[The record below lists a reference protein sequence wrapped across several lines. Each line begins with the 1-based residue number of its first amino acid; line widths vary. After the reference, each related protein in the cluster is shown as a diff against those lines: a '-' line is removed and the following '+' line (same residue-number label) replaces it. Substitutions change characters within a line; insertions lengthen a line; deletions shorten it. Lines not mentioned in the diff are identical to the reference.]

1 MSYVLGILIIFLLIM
16 VNGLF
21 AMSELAV
28 VSARKACLKTL
39 AEEGHRGAEVALDLA
54 ENPDRFLS
62 TVQIGI
68 TLVGILVGTFSGATL
83 AEALG
88 EYLNSFPRIAPTG
101 KPVATGIVVI
111 SITYLLLIVGE
122 LVPKQLALGNVE
134 RTAAA
139 IAPPMALLVK
149 AGTPIV
155 YFLALSSAAVLRLL
169 DRHRVP
175 EQTVTKEEVKE
186 FCEYG

>member
-1 MSYVLGILIIFLLIM
+1 MSYVLDILIIFLLVM

-28 VSARKACLKTL
+28 VSARKARLKTL

-88 EYLNSFPRIAPTG
+88 S
-101 KPVATGIVVI
+101 I
-111 SITYLLLIVGE
+111 STAFRASRPLGSLW
-122 LVPKQLALGNVE
+122 PLALW
-134 RTAAA
+134 
-139 IAPPMALLVK
+139 
-149 AGTPIV
+149 
-155 YFLALSSAAVLRLL
+155 
-169 DRHRVP
+169 
-175 EQTVTKEEVKE
+175 
-186 FCEYG
+186 

>member
-1 MSYVLGILIIFLLIM
+1 MSYVLGILIIFLLVM

-21 AMSELAV
+21 TMSELAV
-28 VSARKACLKTL
+28 VSARKARLKTL

-101 KPVATGIVVI
+101 KPVATGI
-111 SITYLLLIVGE
+111 
-122 LVPKQLALGNVE
+122 
-134 RTAAA
+134 
-139 IAPPMALLVK
+139 K

-175 EQTVTKEEVKE
+175 EQTVTKEDVKE

>member
-1 MSYVLGILIIFLLIM
+1 MSYVLGILIIFLLVV

-28 VSARKACLKTL
+28 VSTRKARLKTL

-122 LVPKQLALGNVE
+122 LVPKQLALRNVE
-134 RTAAA
+134 RTAA
-139 IAPPMALLVK
+139 APPMALLVK